1 MKLEEYVD
9 QLKRATG
16 ELVYMDD
23 KGHYVWVTAKG
34 TRACMF
40 ETWQEAISF
49 TRSRIIHALEEAKD
63 PQTGRGSVRSTRKGS
78 RNSSFQLEAAHRPQL
93 HPTEKQGSDHFDGRA
108 AR

>member
-16 ELVYMDD
+16 ELVYMDE

-34 TRACMF
+34 TRACRF

-49 TRSRIIHALEEAKD
+49 TRARIIHALEEAKD
-63 PQTGRGSVRSTRKGS
+63 PQTERRSIRTTRKGS
-78 RNSSFQLEAAHRPQL
+78 RNSTFQLEKSHRSQL
-93 HPTEKQGSDHFDGRA
+93 HPTEKQGSDRFDGRA
-108 AR
+108 VG

>member
-9 QLKRATG
+9 QLKKATG

-23 KGHYVWVTAKG
+23 KGHYIWVTAKG
-34 TRACMF
+34 TRACQF

-63 PQTGRGSVRSTRKGS
+63 PQVKRGSVRTTRQSTC
-78 RNSSFQLEAAHRPQL
+78 NSAFQLETAHRLQL
-93 HPTEKQGSDHFDGRA
+93 HPKENKGRDHFDGSATR
-108 AR
+108 